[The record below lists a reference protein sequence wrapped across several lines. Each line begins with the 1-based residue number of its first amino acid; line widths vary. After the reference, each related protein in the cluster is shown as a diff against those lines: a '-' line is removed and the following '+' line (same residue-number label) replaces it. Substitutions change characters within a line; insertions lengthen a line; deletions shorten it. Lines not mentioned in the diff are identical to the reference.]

1 MPVAPRG
8 ALPAWMT
15 AGDTPGAVPA
25 AAWLRRH
32 LQYEPRDAGLFE
44 QALTHRSA
52 ARNNNERLEFLGDAI
67 LNLVVAQYLYEQY
80 GDADEG
86 ALSRLRAAVVS
97 GASLARVAAALELG
111 PALALGAGELK
122 TGGFRR
128 ESILAD
134 ALEAVCGAL
143 YLEAG
148 METTRATLLRILAPA
163 LADLDEGAE
172 ATPDGHKDA
181 KTRLQEW
188 LQGRGLPL
196 PRYQVLLV
204 EGESHAQTFRVSCE
218 VEAVKASAQGEGLS
232 RRRAE
237 QAAAQQLLAQLGL

>member
-1 MPVAPRG
+1 MS
-8 ALPAWMT
+8 
-15 AGDTPGAVPA
+15 AGEIPGSVPA
-25 AAWLRRH
+25 AEWVRRQ
-32 LQYEPRDAGLFE
+32 LQYEPRDAALFG

-67 LNLVVAQYLYEQY
+67 VNLIVAQYLYEHY
-80 GDADEG
+80 ADADEG

-97 GASLARVAAALELG
+97 GTSLARVAAALELG
-111 PALALGAGELK
+111 PALAMGAGELK

-148 METTRATLLRILAPA
+148 MATARRVLLRVLAPA
-163 LADLDEGAE
+163 LAALDASAE
-172 ATPDGHKDA
+172 ATADGQKDA

-196 PRYQVLLV
+196 PRYQVVEV

-218 VEAVKASAQGEGLS
+218 VDAVKASAQGEGLS

>member
-1 MPVAPRG
+1 MS
-8 ALPAWMT
+8 
-15 AGDTPGAVPA
+15 AGEIPGSGPA
-25 AAWLRRH
+25 AEWVRRQ
-32 LQYEPRDAGLFE
+32 LQYEPRDAALFG

-52 ARNNNERLEFLGDAI
+52 ARDNNERLEFLGDAI
-67 LNLVVAQYLYEQY
+67 LNLIVAQYLYEHY
-80 GDADEG
+80 ADADEG

-111 PALALGAGELK
+111 PALAMGAGELK

-143 YLEAG
+143 YLEAD
-148 METTRATLLRILAPA
+148 MATTRRVLLRVLAPA
-163 LADLDEGAE
+163 LAALDTSAE
-172 ATPDGHKDA
+172 ATADGQKDA

-196 PRYQVLLV
+196 PRYQVVEV

-218 VEAVKASAQGEGLS
+218 VDAVKASAQGEGLS

-237 QAAAQQLLAQLGL
+237 QAAAQQLLAHLGL

>member
-1 MPVAPRG
+1 MSASEI
-8 ALPAWMT
+8 
-15 AGDTPGAVPA
+15 PGSVRAFEWV
-25 AAWLRRH
+25 RRQ
-32 LQYEPRDAGLFE
+32 LGYEPLDASLFE
-44 QALTHRSA
+44 QAFTHRSA
-52 ARNNNERLEFLGDAI
+52 ARNNNERLEFLGDAV
-67 LNLVVAQYLYEQY
+67 LNLIVAQYLYQQY

-86 ALSRLRAAVVS
+86 VLSRLRATVVS
-97 GASLARVAAALELG
+97 GESLARVAAALELG

-122 TGGFRR
+122 TGGYRR

-148 METTRATLLRILAPA
+148 LEVTRRVFLRVLTPA
-163 LADLDEGAE
+163 LAAVDAA
-172 ATPDGHKDA
+172 ATTAVDGQKDA

-196 PRYQVLLV
+196 PRYQVV
-204 EGESHAQTFRVSCE
+204 QIEGESHAQTFRVSCE
-218 VEAVKASAQGEGLS
+218 VDAVNASALGEGMS

-237 QAAAQQLLAQLGL
+237 QAAAQLLLAQLGA

>member
-1 MPVAPRG
+1 MS
-8 ALPAWMT
+8 
-15 AGDTPGAVPA
+15 AGDRHASA
-25 AAWLRRH
+25 AASEWVRRQ
-32 LQYEPRDAGLFE
+32 LQYEPRDLALFE
-44 QALTHRSA
+44 QALRHRSA
-52 ARNNNERLEFLGDAI
+52 ARNHNERLEFLGDAV
-67 LNLVVAQYLYEQY
+67 LNLIVARHLYQQYP
-80 GDADEG
+80 DADEG

-97 GASLARVAAALELG
+97 GESLARVAALLELG

-148 METTRATLLRILAPA
+148 MEVAQRVFLRVLGPA
-163 LADLDEGAE
+163 LGAVEAAAASAAEGQ
-172 ATPDGHKDA
+172 KDA

-188 LQGRGLPL
+188 LQRRGLPL
-196 PRYQVLLV
+196 PRYQVLQIA
-204 EGESHAQTFRVSCE
+204 GESHAQSFRVQC
-218 VEAVKASAQGEGLS
+218 ALDGINKSAEGEGLS

-237 QAAAQQLLAQLGL
+237 QAAAQLLLAQLGE

>member
-1 MPVAPRG
+1 MS
-8 ALPAWMT
+8 
-15 AGDTPGAVPA
+15 AGEIAGSVPA
-25 AAWLRRH
+25 AEWVRRQLH
-32 LQYEPRDAGLFE
+32 YEPRDAALFG

-67 LNLVVAQYLYEQY
+67 LNLIVARYLYEHY
-80 GDADEG
+80 ADADEG

-111 PALALGAGELK
+111 PALAMGAGELK

-128 ESILAD
+128 ESMLAD

-143 YLEAG
+143 FLEAG
-148 METTRATLLRILAPA
+148 MDTTQRVFLRVLAPA
-163 LADLDEGAE
+163 LAALDAGAE
-172 ATPDGHKDA
+172 ATAEGQKDA

-196 PRYQVLLV
+196 PRYQVVQV
-204 EGESHAQTFRVSCE
+204 EGESHAQIFRVSCE
-218 VEAVKASAQGEGLS
+218 VDALKASALGEGLS

>member
-1 MPVAPRG
+1 MS
-8 ALPAWMT
+8 
-15 AGDTPGAVPA
+15 AGEIPGSVPA
-25 AAWLRRH
+25 AEWVRRQ
-32 LQYEPRDAGLFE
+32 LQYEPRDAALFG

-67 LNLVVAQYLYEQY
+67 LNLIVAQYLYENY
-80 GDADEG
+80 ADADEG

-97 GASLARVAAALELG
+97 GASLAQVAAALELG
-111 PALALGAGELK
+111 PALAMGAGELK

-148 METTRATLLRILAPA
+148 MATTRRVLLRILAPA
-163 LADLDEGAE
+163 LAALDTSAE
-172 ATPDGHKDA
+172 ATADGQKDA

-196 PRYQVLLV
+196 PCYQVVQV
-204 EGESHAQTFRVSCE
+204 EGEAHAQTFRVSCE
-218 VEAVKASAQGEGLS
+218 VDAVKASAQGEGLS

-237 QAAAQQLLAQLGL
+237 QAAAQQLLARLGL

>member
-1 MPVAPRG
+1 MP
-8 ALPAWMT
+8 
-15 AGDTPGAVPA
+15 AGDMPGSVPA
-25 AAWLRRH
+25 AAWVRRH
-32 LQYEPRDAGLFE
+32 LQYEPRDASLFE

-52 ARNNNERLEFLGDAI
+52 ARANNERLEFLGDAI
-67 LNLVVAQYLYEQY
+67 LNLIVAQYLYTQY
-80 GDADEG
+80 PDADEG
-86 ALSRLRAAVVS
+86 ALSRLRSSVVS

-111 PALALGAGELK
+111 PALELGAGELK

-148 METTRATLLRILAPA
+148 IETTRATLLRILAPA
-163 LADLDEGAE
+163 LEELDANADGTPEGQ
-172 ATPDGHKDA
+172 KDA

-196 PRYQVLLV
+196 PHYRVVQV
-204 EGESHAQTFRVSCE
+204 EGESHAQNFRVSCD
-218 VEAVKASAQGEGLS
+218 VEAMKVSAHGEGPS

-237 QAAAQQLLAQLGL
+237 QVAAEQLLAQLGSSAP

>member
-1 MPVAPRG
+1 MS
-8 ALPAWMT
+8 
-15 AGDTPGAVPA
+15 AGDSHASVPA
-25 AAWLRRH
+25 SDWVRRQ
-32 LQYEPRDAGLFE
+32 LQYEPRDTALFE
-44 QALTHRSA
+44 QALRHRSA
-52 ARNNNERLEFLGDAI
+52 ARNHNERLEFLGDAV
-67 LNLVVAQYLYEQY
+67 LNLIVARYLYRQY
-80 GDADEG
+80 PDADEG

-97 GASLARVAAALELG
+97 GESLARVAAALQLG

-134 ALEAVCGAL
+134 ALEAVCGAV

-148 METTRATLLRILAPA
+148 MEVTQRVFLRALGPA
-163 LADLDEGAE
+163 LEAVEVAAVSTAE
-172 ATPDGHKDA
+172 DQKDA

-196 PRYQVLLV
+196 PRYQVV
-204 EGESHAQTFRVSCE
+204 QVAGESHAQTFRVQC
-218 VEAVKASAQGEGLS
+218 ALDGMNKSAEGEGLS

-237 QAAAQQLLAQLGL
+237 QAAAQQLLTQLGE

>member
-1 MPVAPRG
+1 MPE
-8 ALPAWMT
+8 
-15 AGDTPGAVPA
+15 GDMPGSVPA
-25 AAWLRRH
+25 ATWVRRH
-32 LQYEPRDAGLFE
+32 LQYEPRDASLFE

-52 ARNNNERLEFLGDAI
+52 ARANNERLEFLGDAI
-67 LNLVVAQYLYEQY
+67 LNLVVAQYLYAQY
-80 GDADEG
+80 PEADEG
-86 ALSRLRAAVVS
+86 ALSRLRSAVVS

-148 METTRATLLRILAPA
+148 IDTTRATLLRVLAPT
-163 LADLDEGAE
+163 LEELDANSDGAPEGQ
-172 ATPDGHKDA
+172 KDA

-188 LQGRGLPL
+188 LQGRGLAL
-196 PRYQVLLV
+196 PHYRVVHV
-204 EGESHAQTFRVSCE
+204 EGESHAQVFRVSCE

-237 QAAAQQLLAQLGL
+237 QAAAQQLLAQLGQVAAP

>member
-1 MPVAPRG
+1 V
-8 ALPAWMT
+8 
-15 AGDTPGAVPA
+15 
-25 AAWLRRH
+25 RRR
-32 LQYEPRDAGLFE
+32 LQYEPRDEALFE
-44 QALTHRSA
+44 QALRHRSA
-52 ARNNNERLEFLGDAI
+52 ARNHNERLEFLGDAV
-67 LNLVVAQYLYEQY
+67 LNLIVARYLYEQY
-80 GDADEG
+80 AEADEG

-97 GASLARVAAALELG
+97 GESLARVAATLELG

-134 ALEAVCGAL
+134 ALEAVCGAV

-148 METTRATLLRILAPA
+148 MDVTQRVFLRVLAPA
-163 LADLDEGAE
+163 LDALEGAAVSTAE
-172 ATPDGHKDA
+172 GQKDA

-196 PRYQVLLV
+196 PRYQVV
-204 EGESHAQTFRVSCE
+204 QVAGESHAQTFRVHC
-218 VEAVKASAQGEGLS
+218 ALDGINKSAEGEGLS

-237 QAAAQQLLAQLGL
+237 QAAAQQLLTQLGE

>member
-1 MPVAPRG
+1 MS
-8 ALPAWMT
+8 
-15 AGDTPGAVPA
+15 AGEIPGSVPA
-25 AAWLRRH
+25 AEWVRRQ
-32 LQYEPRDAGLFE
+32 LQYEPRDAALFG

-67 LNLVVAQYLYEQY
+67 LNLIVAQYLYEHY
-80 GDADEG
+80 ADADEG

-111 PALALGAGELK
+111 PALAMGAGELK

-148 METTRATLLRILAPA
+148 METTRPVLLRVLAPA
-163 LADLDEGAE
+163 LAALDTSAE
-172 ATPDGHKDA
+172 ATADGQKDA

-196 PRYQVLLV
+196 PRYQVV
-204 EGESHAQTFRVSCE
+204 QVGGESHAQTFRVSCE
-218 VEAVKASAQGEGLS
+218 VDAVKASAQGEGPS

>member
-1 MPVAPRG
+1 MPE
-8 ALPAWMT
+8 
-15 AGDTPGAVPA
+15 GDMPGSVPA
-25 AAWLRRH
+25 AAWVRRH
-32 LQYEPRDAGLFE
+32 LQYEPRDASLFE

-52 ARNNNERLEFLGDAI
+52 ARANNERLEFLGDAI
-67 LNLVVAQYLYEQY
+67 LNLIVAQYLYSQY
-80 GDADEG
+80 SDADEG
-86 ALSRLRAAVVS
+86 ALSRLRSAVVS

-134 ALEAVCGAL
+134 AFEAVCGAL

-148 METTRATLLRILAPA
+148 IEFTRATLLRILAPA
-163 LADLDEGAE
+163 LDELDANADGAPEGQ
-172 ATPDGHKDA
+172 KDA

-196 PRYQVLLV
+196 PHYRVVQV
-204 EGESHAQTFRVSCE
+204 EGESHAQMFRVSCE
-218 VEAVKASAQGEGLS
+218 VEAVKASAQGEGPS

-237 QAAAQQLLAQLGL
+237 QSAAQQLLAQLGQASAP

>member
-1 MPVAPRG
+1 MS
-8 ALPAWMT
+8 
-15 AGDTPGAVPA
+15 AGEIPGSVPA
-25 AAWLRRH
+25 AEWVRRQ
-32 LQYEPRDAGLFE
+32 LQYEPRDAALFG

-67 LNLVVAQYLYEQY
+67 LNLIVAQYLYEHY
-80 GDADEG
+80 ADADEG

-111 PALALGAGELK
+111 PALAMGAGELK

-148 METTRATLLRILAPA
+148 MATARRVLLRVLAPA
-163 LADLDEGAE
+163 LAALDASAE
-172 ATPDGHKDA
+172 ATADGQKDA

-196 PRYQVLLV
+196 PRYQVVEV

-218 VEAVKASAQGEGLS
+218 VDAVKASAQGEGLS